1 MTQEELN
8 KKLIYT
14 SVRGNTEQ
22 VREMLDAGADPN
34 TKDNDGHTALIEA
47 AWRGKTETARLL
59 LEAGADPNIRD
70 DKNRTALIWA
80 AGFGHTEFMK
90 LLVEAGAETDIKNK
104 YGDTTFDILKE
115 QYPDKYRQ
123 WVQVSAVK
131 ARKENLAR
139 EDSADNNSH
148 VPDYEI

>member
-1 MTQEELN
+1 M
-8 KKLIYT
+8 
-14 SVRGNTEQ
+14 
-22 VREMLDAGADPN
+22 
-34 TKDNDGHTALIEA
+34 EA
-47 AWRGKTETARLL
+47 CQYGRTDTARLL

-80 AGFGHTEFMK
+80 AGFGYTEFMK

-104 YGDTTFDILKE
+104 YGDTAFDILKE
-115 QYPDKYRQ
+115 QYPDKCRQ

-131 ARKENLAR
+131 AREETLAR

-148 VPDYEI
+148 VPDYAI